1 MRQVPV
7 QAAQHLSM
15 NLFSK
20 SETALDAIWLKRVD
34 PTGLIELHDH
44 MVRLC
49 MVCNELAERY
59 SPPWAPVYENLL
71 LAASLTD
78 ISADTDLQ
86 NTTFMCR
93 PAAEYEAVHSQLT
106 EKHVAG
112 MIVTS
117 FVWTAY
123 ECAVEA
129 VAGKS
134 ASRRPKGALGRN
146 LLFNQFGD
154 HPFPYLRDCVLRA
167 IGVTLVPPPFSSEI
181 AKTILAEGAWAAIGA
196 EQLREFRNAMIHGKL
211 RKPEPRNWGDEPVS
225 EYANDPSIMQFEPNV
240 RLILLLIQILAL
252 CDTDPDDQLSGWR
265 LETDP
270 AHLLLSQLHC
280 VIDEV
285 DAEAAQPPL
294 PIELGPLRTPDE
306 AY

>member
-1 MRQVPV
+1 MQV
-7 QAAQHLSM
+7 QAAQHHSM
-15 NLFSK
+15 NPFNK
-20 SETALDAIWLKRVD
+20 SETALDAIWLKRVE

-71 LAASLTD
+71 LASSLTD

-86 NTTFMCR
+86 NTTIMCR

-129 VAGKS
+129 VAGES
-134 ASRRPKGALGRN
+134 ESRRPKGALGRN
-146 LLFNQFGD
+146 LLLDQFGD
-154 HPFPYLRDCVLRA
+154 HPFPHLRDCVLRA
-167 IGVTLVPPPFSSEI
+167 IGVTLVPPPFSSET

-196 EQLREFRNAMIHGKL
+196 EHLREFRNAMIHGKL

-225 EYANDPSIMQFEPNV
+225 AYANDPSIMQFEPNV

-252 CDTDPDDQLSGWR
+252 CDTDPDNELSGWR
-265 LETDP
+265 LEVDP
-270 AHLLLSQLHC
+270 AHVLLSQLHC
-280 VIDEV
+280 SINEHNED
-285 DAEAAQPPL
+285 DAQYEL
-294 PIELGPLRTPDE
+294 PGFLGLLRTPDE
-306 AY
+306 LF